1 MIRKITILG
10 PACYK
15 QTATLETEKNII
27 LIYGLNGS
35 GKSTLSEYLR
45 NLNNPRYS
53 NCAIEPT
60 LDTDTE
66 EILVYNE
73 NYVQEVFYSS
83 ETQKGIF
90 SLSKENSDARKKIDS
105 AIIELRDLSSKADKQ
120 SELFRKLSEGWDDIK
135 NSFYNRFWE
144 IKKQYSGGDRVLEYC
159 LDGLKGSKEA
169 LANHLINLPN
179 PIEPISYTI
188 EELRDEIQR
197 LNEFKGTQLP
207 KIPYIEFN
215 ASEIETASIFREVI
229 TGNKNSR
236 VANLIDK
243 LQNSDWVK
251 TGMNYET
258 NGICPFCQRPYTEDI
273 LALLKEY
280 FNEDYE
286 RALSDIRNKGML
298 YSSSIDNLPSIN
310 FSQIAILSHLAVPFE
325 QAINSYIS
333 ILRSNLNKIRE
344 KYKSPSLIIELED
357 SSIQLK
363 AVNDV
368 LSQANT
374 IIEDFNKRVSKISQE
389 LLLIKNKFWNLL
401 RNRYAQSITDFTNQQ
416 TNYTKKLQEIKTSEK
431 RFRDMMAIVRSFI
444 EEEQKNIINIDDAI
458 EHINSMLIDMGIMD
472 FRIVKCNNEDGLYR
486 IVRENASQ
494 SIFRTLSE
502 GERTIISVLYF
513 IETCQGLL
521 DKTSSHKKRVIVIDD
536 PVSSLSN
543 MYVFNIGRLIRSVFY
558 PELVKDRE
566 TEQFTVLPKFEQVF
580 ILTHSLYF
588 FYEMTEMSEEK
599 RHASQSLFRV
609 SKNEQGSKIETMRYE
624 HIQSDYHAYWMTIRD
639 SDANPALIAN
649 CMRNIIEY
657 FFNFVEKRDLNNVF
671 SLEIFKNPKY
681 QAFQRYIN
689 RESHSLGQNIYDFK
703 EFDYTIFMDALKK
716 VFTTMGYE
724 KHYNKMMK
732 IK

>member
-1 MIRKITILG
+1 MIRKISILG

-15 QTATLETEKNII
+15 QTATLETEKNIN

-45 NLNNPRYS
+45 NLNNPIYS
-53 NCAIEPT
+53 NCAIEPI
-60 LDTDTE
+60 LNTDTE

-73 NYVQEVFYSS
+73 NYVQDVFYSS
-83 ETQKGIF
+83 ETQRGIF

-105 AIIELRDLSSKADKQ
+105 ATIELKDLSSKADKQ
-120 SELFRKLSEGWDDIK
+120 SELLSKLSEEWETIK
-135 NSFYNRFWE
+135 DSFYNRFWQ

-159 LDGLKGSKEA
+159 LEGLKGSKEA
-169 LANHLINLPN
+169 LANYLINLPN
-179 PIEPISYTI
+179 PTEPIEYTI

-207 KIPYIEFN
+207 QFHYIEFN

-251 TGMNYET
+251 TGMNFDT

-273 LALLKEY
+273 LTLLKEY

-286 RALSDIRNKGML
+286 RALADIRNKGIL
-298 YSSSIDNLPSIN
+298 YSSAIENLPSIT
-310 FSQIAILSHLAVPFE
+310 FSQIAILSHLAMPFE
-325 QAINSYIS
+325 QAINSYINT
-333 ILRSNLNKIRE
+333 LRSNLNKIRE

-363 AVNDV
+363 AVNDI
-368 LSQANT
+368 LSQANA
-374 IIEDFNKRVSKISQE
+374 IIENFNKRVSEISQE
-389 LLLIKNKFWNLL
+389 LLLIKTKFWNLF
-401 RNRYAQSITDFTNQQ
+401 RNTYAQSITDFTNQQ
-416 TNYTKKLQEIKTSEK
+416 SHYTKKNQEIKTIEK
-431 RFRDMMAIVRSFI
+431 GFRDRMSIVRSCI
-444 EEEQKNIINIDDAI
+444 EEEQKKIINIDDAI
-458 EHINSMLIDMGIMD
+458 DHINSMLIDMGIID
-472 FRIVKCNNEDGLYR
+472 FKIVKCDNEDGLYR
-486 IVRENASQ
+486 IVRDNATK

-521 DKTSSHKKRVIVIDD
+521 DKTSSHKKRIVVIDD

-558 PELVKDRE
+558 PELVKDKE
-566 TEQFTVLPKFEQVF
+566 SEQFIINPKFEQVF

-588 FYEMTEMSEEK
+588 FYEMTEISEEK

-609 SKNEQGSKIETMRYE
+609 SKNEQGSKIEIMRYE

-639 SDANPALIAN
+639 PDANPALIAN

-671 SLEIFKNPKY
+671 NLEIFKQPKY

-703 EFDYTIFMDALKK
+703 EFDYAIFMDALKK

-724 KHYNKMMK
+724 KHYNKMMR
-732 IK
+732 IN